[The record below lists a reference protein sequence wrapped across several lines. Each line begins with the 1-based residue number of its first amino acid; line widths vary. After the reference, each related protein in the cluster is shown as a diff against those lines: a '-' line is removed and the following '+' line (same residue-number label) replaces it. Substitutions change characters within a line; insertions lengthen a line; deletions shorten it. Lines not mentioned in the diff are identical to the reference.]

1 MRNLFFERRVALS
14 RKNGPCA
21 AGPPEIN
28 LAAMRPKLEPR
39 HGGGLRVPSIRK
51 RAHAVTEEAIAE
63 RRTTILDHAALLI
76 ARHGVDG
83 FSFAALAQATGYSVG
98 MLQHY
103 YRTRERLIHAAVA
116 YRMRASVQEWEGIY
130 ARDANA
136 IERIHDLLT
145 FSVSGELAFAEA
157 WGFRVQVYAA
167 AHKDQRIR
175 GTVAEVLL
183 AWRGLFVGALAEAG
197 DEGLTRPGLDAE
209 ELAELLIALI
219 DGMAIQTLLG
229 FYGSSPGRMTDSLHR
244 FAAREMG
251 IDVDEFVHNKAAR
264 PAR

>member
-1 MRNLFFERRVALS
+1 
-14 RKNGPCA
+14 
-21 AGPPEIN
+21 
-28 LAAMRPKLEPR
+28 MRPKLEPG

-76 ARHGVDG
+76 ARHGLDG

-183 AWRGLFVGALAEAG
+183 AWH
-197 DEGLTRPGLDAE
+197 EGLTRPGLDAE
-209 ELAELLIALI
+209 DLAELLIALI